1 MKWKKIVLL
10 LIPVLSFGQRDV
22 ATVECTVKSLKTTCL
37 ESSKLISELR
47 YKVRHSDYGGAKI
60 DKVYGRFEDLK
71 TGLSD
76 RDFYRNNIVLP
87 CEQLLYDRQNGIY
100 YALQNDDKRTFY
112 FLYISDK
119 LRYKGTENLNQIK
132 SVNTEAEAKYLL
144 LYSRSHEH
152 EEDYEAQYHYYHPDG
167 TLAYSFHQRAD
178 EFDEFTY
185 EYERNSEDHTV
196 YKNGRLWKEYS
207 SYREDDIIAYTVT
220 EYVLTE
226 SYQLDKKNRPYLKG
240 SKFITKNRNCS
251 CEEGYVTKTEI
262 WADNKCM
269 PPVIL
274 E

>member
-1 MKWKKIVLL
+1 MKRIVLF

-22 ATVECTVKSLKTTCL
+22 ATVECTVKSLKTKCL

-60 DKVYGRFEDLK
+60 DKVFGRFEDLK

-76 RDFYRNNIVLP
+76 RDFYRNNIILP
-87 CEQLLYDRQNGIY
+87 CEQLLYNRQNGVY
-100 YALQNDDKRTFY
+100 YARENDDERTFY
-112 FLYISDK
+112 FIYASDK
-119 LRYKGTENLNQIK
+119 LRYKGTEALKQTRT
-132 SVNTEAEAKYLL
+132 VNVNAADRYLF
-144 LYSRSHEH
+144 LYDRIHEH
-152 EEDYEAQYHYYHPDG
+152 EEDYEAQYYYYNPDG

-185 EYERNSEDHTV
+185 GYESSSDYHTV
-196 YKNGRLWKEYS
+196 YKNGVLWKEHS
-207 SYREDDIIAYTVT
+207 SYREDDIITYTVT
-220 EYVLTE
+220 EYIIPE
-226 SYQLDKKNRPYLKG
+226 SYRLDKKNRPYLKG
-240 SKFITKNRNCS
+240 SKFITKNKNCS

-262 WADNKCM
+262 WAGNKCM